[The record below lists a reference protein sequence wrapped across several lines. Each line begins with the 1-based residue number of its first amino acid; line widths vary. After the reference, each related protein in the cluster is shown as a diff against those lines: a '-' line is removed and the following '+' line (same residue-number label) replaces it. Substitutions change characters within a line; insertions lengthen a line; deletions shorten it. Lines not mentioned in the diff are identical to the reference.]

1 MRKRNVLLALGV
13 AVLIVG
19 GTIIQPSSVL
29 AYDGTKIPTE
39 MQPETVIRYT
49 TDKDFEI
56 VKGGFLSTKELEK
69 LQQEQKSTQDMLQGL
84 LNEKISNQNI
94 DRTESYYEEI
104 KPSKDMVVTYADDG
118 MILDIKSP
126 NTIQKDLVKETTDV
140 YGIVLPEGVSAVRT
154 WGSAPN
160 KLYINRSTNRII
172 GTGRATT
179 FTVTKGQGNHTMKKG
194 EVATKLSYDNCQ
206 LGMAVKV
213 SAPKKSGGRLEVTMK
228 KWDAGGMPNAI
239 VDIWKTGVEYWG
251 YKYTSSLSI
260 NGVSIEHGNID
271 VNGKKLY

>member
-179 FTVTKGQGNHTMKKG
+179 FTDTKGQGNHTMKKG

-213 SAPKKSGGRLEVTMK
+213 SAGPMSRFS
-228 KWDAGGMPNAI
+228 
-239 VDIWKTGVEYWG
+239 
-251 YKYTSSLSI
+251 TS
-260 NGVSIEHGNID
+260 
-271 VNGKKLY
+271 

>member
-84 LNEKISNQNI
+84 LNEKISN
-94 DRTESYYEEI
+94 
-104 KPSKDMVVTYADDG
+104 
-118 MILDIKSP
+118 
-126 NTIQKDLVKETTDV
+126 
-140 YGIVLPEGVSAVRT
+140 
-154 WGSAPN
+154 
-160 KLYINRSTNRII
+160 
-172 GTGRATT
+172 
-179 FTVTKGQGNHTMKKG
+179 
-194 EVATKLSYDNCQ
+194 
-206 LGMAVKV
+206 
-213 SAPKKSGGRLEVTMK
+213 
-228 KWDAGGMPNAI
+228 
-239 VDIWKTGVEYWG
+239 
-251 YKYTSSLSI
+251 
-260 NGVSIEHGNID
+260 
-271 VNGKKLY
+271 